1 MIWILSYKRHSNYLG
16 PEECPETCPS
26 DNDYV
31 CGSDGTSYQNECY
44 LKNTRCLVNPDL
56 YLDYKGECISD
67 KVINAEELVSQ
78 ECPKACT
85 RDYNPICGSDGKTYG
100 NLCNLENQQCQF
112 PDSPVTVGKSSS
124 ITYCHHYF
132 EFVSSFGVSTK
143 C

>member
-1 MIWILSYKRHSNYLG
+1 M
-16 PEECPETCPS
+16 
-26 DNDYV
+26 
-31 CGSDGTSYQNECY
+31 
-44 LKNTRCLVNPDL
+44 KNTRCLVNPDL

-112 PDSPVTVGKSSS
+112 PDSPVTVGKSQP
-124 ITYCHHYF
+124 ITYIHHYF
-132 EFVSSFGVSTK
+132 KYNGVQSKPPFWPFMKQTRGTLSSFEELK
-143 C
+143 NP